1 MGGYAITQTTR
12 DMFDGIRPPRVN
24 MTNAKPFRTRAQK
37 AEARETARLC
47 NDGTWRS
54 GAPVSY
60 HKPV

>member
-24 MTNAKPFRTRAQK
+24 MTNAKPFRTSGK
-37 AEARETARLC
+37 MAEARETARLC
-47 NDGTWRS
+47 NDGTCRYC
-54 GAPVSY
+54 APVSY